1 MVHLPGGH
9 VLALVQVEV
18 TCPEDVADLRLNLW
32 PTRQLQ
38 ESLIEDVDQRLVQR
52 LKEEPWNC

>member
-9 VLALVQVEV
+9 VFALVQVEV
-18 TCPEDVADLRLNLW
+18 TCPEDVADLRLNIRPARELK
-32 PTRQLQ
+32 